1 MTIGPEEITKLLK
14 MDGFLKNFTI
24 EVKEASNGRF
34 VIEMP
39 LEEKVMRIGGIMNG
53 GAIMALCD
61 LVGGL
66 SILTKDDV
74 MNQVTINIDVN
85 FLRPIAKGPVKAVGE
100 SVRIGKTIGYS
111 EMVIYDGNG
120 EECAKGSG
128 NWFLFR

>member
-1 MTIGPEEITKLLK
+1 MTVGPEEITKLLK

-85 FLRPIAKGPVKAVGE
+85 FLRPIAKGPVRAVGE

>member
-1 MTIGPEEITKLLK
+1 MTVGPEEITKLLK

-24 EVKEASNGRF
+24 EVREASNGRF

-74 MNQVTINIDVN
+74 INQVTINIDVN

>member
-24 EVKEASNGRF
+24 DVKEASNGRF

-74 MNQVTINIDVN
+74 INQVTINIDVN

>member
-74 MNQVTINIDVN
+74 MPQVTINIDVN
-85 FLRPIAKGPVKAVGE
+85 FLRPIAKGPVRAVGE

>member
-85 FLRPIAKGPVKAVGE
+85 FLRPIAKGPVRAVGE

>member
-1 MTIGPEEITKLLK
+1 MTIGPEEISKLLK
-14 MDGFLKNFTI
+14 IDGFLKNFTI

-74 MNQVTINIDVN
+74 LNQVTVNIDVN
-85 FLRPIAKGPVKAVGE
+85 FLRPIAKGPVTAVGE

>member
-1 MTIGPEEITKLLK
+1 MTIGPEEISKLLK
-14 MDGFLKNFTI
+14 IDGFLKNFTI

-66 SILTKDDV
+66 SIMTKDDV
-74 MNQVTINIDVN
+74 LNQVTVNIDVN

>member
-1 MTIGPEEITKLLK
+1 MTVGPEEITKLLK

-74 MNQVTINIDVN
+74 INQVTINIDVN

>member
-1 MTIGPEEITKLLK
+1 MTIGPEEITNLLK

-24 EVKEASNGRF
+24 TVKEASNGRF

-74 MNQVTINIDVN
+74 TNQVTVNIDVN
-85 FLRPIAKGPVKAVGE
+85 FLRPISKGPVRAVGE

-111 EMVIYDGNG
+111 EMFIYDGNG
-120 EECAKGSG
+120 EECARGSG

>member
-1 MTIGPEEITKLLK
+1 MVLYVAGAIRRTVLL
-14 MDGFLKNFTI
+14 FT
-24 EVKEASNGRF
+24 ASNGRF

-85 FLRPIAKGPVKAVGE
+85 FLRPIAKGPVRAVGE